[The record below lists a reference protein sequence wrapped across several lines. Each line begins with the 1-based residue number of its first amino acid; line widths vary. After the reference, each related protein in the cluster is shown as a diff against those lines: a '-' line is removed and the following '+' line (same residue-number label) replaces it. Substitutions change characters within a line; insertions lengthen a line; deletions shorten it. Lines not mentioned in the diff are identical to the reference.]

1 MALIVASANFMG
13 GLDSTVV
20 ITALPQMARSFGIH
34 PVELSI
40 GVTAYLMVQAVLLP
54 VSSWIADR
62 LGARNVLAAAILG
75 FTGASVLCAVC
86 HSLWPFVGARVLQAS
101 FATLMVPVGRLV
113 LLRATSREDLVSVIN
128 IQTIPGLFAPMI
140 GPAVGGFIVTF
151 VDWPWIFLLNVPIG
165 LIGAAAVM
173 AYIPNAPPEEQRPF
187 DWTGFWLS
195 GAAIAGLVWGLEQV
209 GAVGSDWRVA
219 AVLVAGGLGLV
230 VLAVRHMRRHSHP
243 IVPLDALGI
252 PAFVAT
258 TLTGGF
264 LMRMSMRAVGFILP
278 LLFQVGLGMSAFLS
292 GLLVVGLNGGDLL
305 LKTVVTRG
313 LRIIGFWRVLVVGS
327 LATTAALG
335 SLVAFNAMTPLWLI
349 FAAIFVVGMVR
360 SFLFTGMLS
369 LAFAETHE
377 RHMSGAVTLANM
389 SQQLTGAL
397 GVSLS
402 AVVMN
407 FSAAARAGPG
417 APLALVDCRI
427 ALGAA
432 ALASLVAVV
441 SFWRLPRDVG
451 AEAAGRG

>member
-1 MALIVASANFMG
+1 
-13 GLDSTVV
+13 
-20 ITALPQMARSFGIH
+20 
-34 PVELSI
+34 
-40 GVTAYLMVQAVLLP
+40 
-54 VSSWIADR
+54 
-62 LGARNVLAAAILG
+62 
-75 FTGASVLCAVC
+75 
-86 HSLWPFVGARVLQAS
+86 
-101 FATLMVPVGRLV
+101 
-113 LLRATSREDLVSVIN
+113 
-128 IQTIPGLFAPMI
+128 
-140 GPAVGGFIVTF
+140 
-151 VDWPWIFLLNVPIG
+151 
-165 LIGAAAVM
+165 
-173 AYIPNAPPEEQRPF
+173 
-187 DWTGFWLS
+187 
-195 GAAIAGLVWGLEQV
+195 
-209 GAVGSDWRVA
+209 
-219 AVLVAGGLGLV
+219 
-230 VLAVRHMRRHSHP
+230 MRRHSHP